1 MQDVFECM
9 KTRRSIRRYKPDA
22 VPRELLAPIAE
33 AGLYAASGLGR
44 QSPIILQVTDRVLR
58 DRLMQ
63 LNAAVLGREG
73 SDPFYGAPVIF
84 VVLADRTCPT
94 HVYDGS
100 LALGNMML
108 AAHAEGLGSCWIH
121 RAREVFDSEAGK
133 AILRELGVKGD
144 YEGIGH
150 LAVGYPDGEYP
161 APPARRGGRVFCAD

>member
-9 KTRRSIRRYKPDA
+9 KTRRSIRRYMPDT

-133 AILRELGVKGD
+133 AILRELGVTGD